1 MRIPIVEFHTLP
13 VAQIPE
19 NLFNPILHA
28 SPDDL
33 IEKFDNE
40 CRCGSTDEDDYYP
53 ANRSKCKY
61 CVRQRAK
68 ALRAGSSKYRK
79 RKYATCDCGVTGEN
93 NFYHSTYRGKK
104 KIQYPCK
111 QCRKKYYQ

>member
-1 MRIPIVEFHTLP
+1 MRIPQIQTIVTEYQPL
-13 VAQIPE
+13 PE
-19 NLFNPILHA
+19 NLFNPIIH
-28 SPDDL
+28 SCIEDTR
-33 IEKFDNE
+33 EKFDNE

-53 ANRSKCKY
+53 NNKSKCKY

-68 ALRAGSSKYRK
+68 DVRMGGGKCRH
-79 RKYATCDCGVTGEN
+79 RGYATCDCGVTGES
-93 NFYHSTYRGKK
+93 NFYHSIYRGKK